1 MCPPLE
7 GLGGPLDYPGSGL
20 VGLSSV
26 KSSTRRQGA
35 PLGNNSWK
43 ASRLFNSFRDGDFKQ

>member
-7 GLGGPLDYPGSGL
+7 RIGGPLDYPGSGL

-26 KSSTRRQGA
+26 KGSTRRQGA
-35 PLGNNSWK
+35 TTWQQLLEG
-43 ASRLFNSFRDGDFKQ
+43 FKTL

>member
-7 GLGGPLDYPGSGL
+7 GLGGSLDYPGSGL

-26 KSSTRRQGA
+26 KGFTRRQGETTWQQ
-35 PLGNNSWK
+35 LLEG
-43 ASRLFNSFRDGDFKQ
+43 FKTL

>member
-7 GLGGPLDYPGSGL
+7 GLAGSLDYPGSGL
-20 VGLSSV
+20 VGLSFVSLEGRV
-26 KSSTRRQGA
+26 KQ
-35 PLGNNSWK
+35 LGKNSWK